1 MYTNEKCLLNYLS
14 DYSMP
19 KFEATETLI
28 KFLSARNRKLEFKT
42 ENPVYK
48 ILDEMEFLN
57 DISYNNM
64 L

>member
-1 MYTNEKCLLNYLS
+1 MNTNEKCLLNYLS

-19 KFEATETLI
+19 KFQATETLI
-28 KFLSARNRKLEFKT
+28 KFLSAHNRKIEFNT

-57 DISYNNM
+57 DMNYNTM